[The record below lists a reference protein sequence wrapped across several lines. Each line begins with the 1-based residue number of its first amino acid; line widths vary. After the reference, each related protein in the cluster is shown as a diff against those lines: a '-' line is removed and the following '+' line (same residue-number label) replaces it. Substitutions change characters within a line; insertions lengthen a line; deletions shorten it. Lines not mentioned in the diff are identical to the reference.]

1 MPAQEAF
8 MTGLAALWLP
18 ILVSSVLVFVVSP
31 AIHMAS
37 PWHKSDYPKLP
48 NEGRVLDA
56 LRPLA
61 IPAGDYMMP
70 RASSRQ
76 EMRSPE
82 FAEKMKKG
90 SGHDAHRV
98 AGRLHVDGDATRP
111 VVPLC
116 HCGRVRR
123 RACARSRRRVRA
135 RVPLRRRHSV
145 RRLRGRTVADV
156 DLVPPRL
163 VYDDQGVRGRSDL
176 RAPDG
181 GRLRL
186 AVATIEG
193 RVSAGRRLARRDIR
207 GPAVSCSR

>member
-1 MPAQEAF
+1 

-18 ILVSSVLVFVVSP
+18 ILVSSVLVFVVSS

-48 NEGRVLDA
+48 NEGRVMDA

-90 SGHDAHRV
+90 PVMMLTVWPGGSMAMGTQLVQWFLYSIVVGCFAGYV
-98 AGRLHVDGDATRP
+98 AGRALPAPSSGTCSAWPASRRSWDMPSRS
-111 VVPLC
+111 
-116 HCGRVRR
+116 GRCRSGTVAPGPR
-123 RACARSRRRVRA
+123 RSRRA
-135 RVPLRRRHSV
+135 S
-145 RRLRGRTVADV
+145 T
-156 DLVPPRL
+156 
-163 VYDDQGVRGRSDL
+163 
-176 RAPDG
+176 
-181 GRLRL
+181 
-186 AVATIEG
+186 E
-193 RVSAGRRLARRDIR
+193 
-207 GPAVSCSR
+207 